1 MKISINRQ
9 YTSETDTKHKH
20 VYMYESM
27 KISINRQYT
36 SETDTDRN
44 MSTCVN
50 Q

>member
-1 MKISINRQ
+1 
-9 YTSETDTKHKH
+9 
-20 VYMYESM
+20 M